1 MEGTATSDPV
11 PIQGKTKPELKRLT
25 FQKKDR
31 YENEWDDARPET
43 PPTTYAAKGPL
54 HYSKPRPSKFSH
66 LAAQMETEETT
77 TDPLARV
84 QPTVV
89 PLSRPVSRPA
99 PKIPIQGKGLLK
111 EAQDFQKNAGVSLA
125 PDDLHKGVAGEVT
138 KVQRIPGKI
147 AQLTAENRSTST
159 ESLPAGTPP
168 KVTLTN
174 SEKRHSWFGGMPEK
188 KPACVPQTIYL
199 PEQRR
204 WFGLG
209 PVYQPTQTVCVPV
222 KPKVNLVDQVKQKG
236 LSTKSKQFYHQ
247 DSDRDF
253 FVDKNQQ
260 DFPKFK
266 KICPRSDAEFNAL
279 APSTL

>member
-1 MEGTATSDPV
+1 MAGTATTDPV
-11 PIQGKTKPELKRLT
+11 PIQGKSKPELKRLT

-31 YENEWDDARPET
+31 YENEWDEARPET
-43 PPTTYAAKGPL
+43 PPTSVKGPL
-54 HYSKPRPSKFSH
+54 QFGKPRPSKYSH
-66 LAAQMETEETT
+66 LAAQMETEDSSSKSVTAALT
-77 TDPLARV
+77 RV

-89 PLSRPVSRPA
+89 TSRTAPRPA
-99 PKIPIQGKGLLK
+99 PKNLTQGKGLLK
-111 EAQDFQKNAGVSLA
+111 EAQLQDFQKNAGVSVA
-125 PDDLHKGVAGEVT
+125 ADNLHKSVSGEVT
-138 KVQRIPGKI
+138 KVQRVPGKI
-147 AQLTAENRSTST
+147 AQLNAEQTPT
-159 ESLPAGTPP
+159 PPGTPP
-168 KVTLTN
+168 KTT
-174 SEKRHSWFGGMPEK
+174 EKHHSWLGVVPEK

-222 KPKVNLVDQVKQKG
+222 QPKVNLVDQVKQKG

-253 FVDKNQQ
+253 FVDKNHQE
-260 DFPKFK
+260 FPKIK